1 VAANSWLS
9 RRALLEIVAG
19 AAGAAVGLRDLRGTG
34 TAPEVCAG
42 LKAGAIGVEA
52 GSAAAVAG
60 SPAFSPKFFSPQ
72 QVQTLAAISDLIIP
86 DDEHSPGAL
95 AAYVHE
101 YMDTV
106 VGGSDSKTK
115 QLWTNG
121 LAALDAAANV
131 EHSKIFVECTP
142 AQQVALLEK
151 VCKNEDHPET
161 IEEEFFVAVKRA
173 TITGYYTSEIGIHQ
187 ELEYQGNAALLDFP
201 GCPHPGHRT

>member
-1 VAANSWLS
+1 MTANSSLS
-9 RRALLEIVAG
+9 RRALLKIVAG
-19 AAGAAVGLRDLRGTG
+19 SAGAAVSLRDLRGTG
-34 TAPEVCAG
+34 TAPEVCAS
-42 LKAGAIGVEA
+42 LKAGVIGVET
-52 GSAAAVAG
+52 GSASAVAE
-60 SPAFSPKFFSPQ
+60 SPAFSPKFFSSQ
-72 QVQTLAAISDLIIP
+72 QVQTLSAISDLIIP
-86 DDEHSPGAL
+86 DEHSPGAR
-95 AAYVHE
+95 AARVHE

-142 AQQVALLEK
+142 AEQVALLER

-161 IEEEFFVAVKRA
+161 IEEKFFVAVKRA
-173 TITGYYTSEIGIHQ
+173 TITGYYTSEIGIHE

-201 GCPHPGHRT
+201 GCQHPGHRT